1 MKKVFILVIAISLF
15 GCSSLKTMINEIN
28 EKKYLELNYLKSR
41 FEKIN
46 EYKKQYKFYEVEDNK
61 IKRFY
66 ILPEKRGRKI
76 TNDIKIIT
84 EPFIGKDE
92 IGLFGSAGRS
102 YIIYE
107 KKQKRWQISYKVKGI
122 KYTTDSMNYFKF
134 EITDLFEN
142 KEVKTELEPIN
153 YSRRENVEIPNVLS
167 IENKYKKIEFK
178 YEEPFDDTELNGQI
192 FTASD
197 YAGKYGGSLGWP
209 DKADEIKVFRDGEEI
224 AIIVLRKKGG
234 GLFIKDNTD
243 EELKSF
249 LLKTTLML
257 DFHKGMRKVIQK
269 EFDK

>member
-107 KKQKRWQISYKVKGI
+107 KKQK
-122 KYTTDSMNYFKF
+122 
-134 EITDLFEN
+134 
-142 KEVKTELEPIN
+142 
-153 YSRRENVEIPNVLS
+153 
-167 IENKYKKIEFK
+167 
-178 YEEPFDDTELNGQI
+178 
-192 FTASD
+192 
-197 YAGKYGGSLGWP
+197 
-209 DKADEIKVFRDGEEI
+209 
-224 AIIVLRKKGG
+224 
-234 GLFIKDNTD
+234 
-243 EELKSF
+243 
-249 LLKTTLML
+249 
-257 DFHKGMRKVIQK
+257 
-269 EFDK
+269 